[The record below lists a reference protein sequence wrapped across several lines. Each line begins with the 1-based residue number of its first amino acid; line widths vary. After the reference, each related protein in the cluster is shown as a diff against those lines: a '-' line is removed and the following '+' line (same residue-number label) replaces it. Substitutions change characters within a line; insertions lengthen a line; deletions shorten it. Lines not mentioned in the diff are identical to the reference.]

1 MVAEMNMAR
10 VLVVED
16 DPIIRELIVEVLS
29 DEGHAVIE
37 AADGATGVELAK
49 REHPNLILMDLMLPV
64 LDGVSAIRQLKNNPQ
79 TQSIRTIA
87 MSAGTNLRL
96 RANEIPADG
105 TLAKPFDIDALLALV
120 VVESRQPGAPQMGTG

>member
-1 MVAEMNMAR
+1 MNMVAEMSMAR

-16 DPIIRELIVEVLS
+16 DPIIRELIVEVLT

-37 AADGATGVELAK
+37 AADGATGVELAQ
-49 REHPNLILMDLMLPV
+49 REKPNLILMDLMLPV
-64 LDGVSAIRQLKNNPQ
+64 MDGVTAIRELKRRPQ

-96 RANEIPADG
+96 RANDIPADG

-120 VVESRQPGAPQMGTG
+120 VVESRQPGAAPFL

>member
-1 MVAEMNMAR
+1 MVVEMSMAR

-64 LDGVSAIRQLKNNPQ
+64 LDGVSAIRQLKSLPQ

-120 VVESRQPGAPQMGTG
+120 VVESRQQGASQMGTS